1 MMKYY
6 GLIIGCA
13 FTIYACDSPK
23 QQEESNIQI
32 SSSDTVHTTDDED
45 ENAVA
50 LPSPAQIAVIYN
62 KADLKYVDGITAQ
75 IPNDKTGGELEHAL
89 RLGIYSADLF
99 YCLLN
104 KQLEP
109 TKNYFMK
116 CREMSENI
124 GMGSVFSPDIM
135 KRMEKN
141 IENKDSLINLL
152 SVLQFETD
160 NRLQTENKE
169 HITYIAF
176 TGGWIESIYIA
187 SKVLDKNPGNK
198 NLPYLITEQIL
209 IGNTLLK
216 ALKQYQS
223 KEPAIEKLITEV
235 TRIMNAFNQ
244 LQSVQKYQQQDEE
257 SETISISEEELKTIT
272 SEINTVRQSFLKY

>member
-1 MMKYY
+1 M
-6 GLIIGCA
+6 A
-13 FTIYACDSPK
+13 ACNSSK
-23 QQEESNIQI
+23 QPEESNLQT
-32 SSSDTVHTTDDED
+32 SDTLKQNTSEETEQDNEFT
-45 ENAVA
+45 
-50 LPSPAQIAVIYN
+50 LPSPAQIAVIFN
-62 KADLKYVDGITAQ
+62 KANLKYIDGITAQ
-75 IPNDKTGGELEHAL
+75 IPNDKTGGEFEYSL
-89 RLGIYSADLF
+89 RLGIYTADLF

-104 KQLEP
+104 KQLEQS
-109 TKNYFMK
+109 KNYFIK

-124 GMGSVFSPDIM
+124 GIGSVFSPDMM

-141 IENKDSLINLL
+141 IEKKDSLITLL

-187 SKVLDKNPGNK
+187 SKVLDKNPDNK

-257 SETISISEEELKTIT
+257 SETISINEEELKTIT
-272 SEINTVRQSFLKY
+272 SEINNARQSFLKY